1 MGIIDKFKYRYK
13 NLTAEQIAKEVDD
26 PLLRALVGNE
36 TITREKAMALPTVS
50 SNVDLISSMIAS
62 MPIKLYRDKG
72 KKVEEV
78 RGDYRISLLNDDT
91 RDLLDAFQWK
101 KALVTDYL
109 MGKGGYSYVKWSRN
123 TISGLFYI
131 ECNKITPYKNT
142 DVIFKHCSFMVDAKY
157 YKDYEILRI
166 LRNTSD
172 GVKGKSITD
181 EISKALET
189 AFSTLLYELNLV
201 KKGGNKKGFL
211 TTQRKLTQEA
221 IDKLKQAWRSM
232 YLTNEENCVVLNEGM
247 DFKESSNSSV
257 EMQLNQSKVTLDNQ
271 IDKAFHIKSNFND
284 TFKEAILPIIKAF
297 ESSLNRYLLL
307 EKEKK
312 AGYFFEFDIKEIT
325 KANLKERYEAYN
337 IALTGGWLNKN
348 EVRYEENRDKVDGL
362 DAYNMSLGSVLF
374 DPKTKTYF
382 VPNTGQVKE
391 NDKISA
397 ESGKKSS
404 ENDTKSGE
412 NEQLD
417 TKNGEKLQENDEN
430 ALKTEKTEQKD
441 EDKKKGGEKDEV

>member
-1 MGIIDKFKYRYK
+1 MGIIEKFKYKFK
-13 NLTAEQIAKEVDD
+13 NLTAEEIAKEIND
-26 PLLRALVGNE
+26 PILKALVGGE
-36 TITREKAMALPTVS
+36 TITIEKAMSLPSVS

-72 KKVEEV
+72 SKVEEIKN
-78 RGDYRISLLNDDT
+78 DYRVPLLNDDT
-91 RDLLDAFQWK
+91 KDLLDAFQWK
-101 KALVTDYL
+101 KALVKDYL
-109 MGKGGYSYVKWSRN
+109 MGKGGYSYVKWTRN
-123 TISGLFYI
+123 AVSGLFYI
-131 ECNKITPYKNT
+131 ESNKVIPYKNT
-142 DVIFKHCSFMVDAKY
+142 DAIFKQCGFQIGTKF

-172 GVKGKSITD
+172 GVTGASITT
-181 EISKALET
+181 EISKSLET

-221 IDKLKQAWRSM
+221 IDKLKVAWKQM

-257 EMQLNQSKVTLDNQ
+257 EMQLNQSKTTLDAQ
-271 IDKAFHIKSNFND
+271 IDKVFHIKNDFND
-284 TFKEAILPIIKAF
+284 TFKEAILPIIKAL

-312 AGYFFEFDIKEIT
+312 QGYFFAFDIREIT
-325 KANLKERYEAYN
+325 KASLKERYEAHN
-337 IALTGGWLNKN
+337 LALTGGWKNKN
-348 EVRYEENRDKVDGL
+348 EVRYEENLDEVDGL

-374 DPKTKTYF
+374 DPETKTYF

-391 NDKISA
+391 NDK
-397 ESGKKSS
+397 
-404 ENDTKSGE
+404 NDTKSTE
-412 NEQLD
+412 NAQ
-417 TKNGEKLQENDEN
+417 KNEKTGQNDEENDEN
-430 ALKTEKTEQKD
+430 AQENEKIVQK
-441 EDKKKGGEKDEV
+441 EKGGEEDEV